1 VDRHPINEL
10 FYAPQGPMKSSK
22 QSFNFP
28 TIELEDLERVELPAC
43 WFVANRSSIELQ
55 VHCNLEASGGVEPN
69 RLMIRSHRFFH

>member
-28 TIELEDLERVELPAC
+28 TIES
-43 WFVANRSSIELQ
+43 VASK
-55 VHCNLEASGGVEPN
+55 GVEPLSPGSLPGVLPLN
-69 RLMIRSHRFFH
+69 EEAK